1 MDERSGMD
9 AGIRAISIMISGLIC
24 YGGLGWLLDSWLHTS
39 WLLPV
44 GLILG
49 VGAGIYLVIVRYGR
63 SV

>member
-9 AGIRAISIMISGLIC
+9 AGIRAVSLLISGLIF
-24 YGGLGWLLDSWLHTS
+24 YGGLGWLLDSGLHTS

-49 VGAGIYLVIVRYGR
+49 AGAGIYLVIVRYGR

>member
-9 AGIRAISIMISGLIC
+9 AGIRTVSLLISGLIF

-49 VGAGIYLVIVRYGR
+49 AGAGIYLVIVRYGR

>member
-9 AGIRAISIMISGLIC
+9 AGIRAISLLISGLIF
-24 YGGLGWLLDSWLHTS
+24 YGGIGWLLDSWLHTS
-39 WLLPV
+39 WLLPM

-49 VGAGIYLVIVRYGR
+49 AGAGIYLVIKRYGR

>member
-9 AGIRAISIMISGLIC
+9 AGIRAVSLLISGLIF

-39 WLLPV
+39 WLIPV

-49 VGAGIYLVIVRYGR
+49 AGAGIYLVIVRYGR
-63 SV
+63 AV